1 MIIETDL
8 TEWMIIENTI
18 NAAFLRNGDSL
29 KIRLIPA
36 NTLPGLQNG
45 NYNIEFT
52 VIQPP
57 PLPIALSP
65 TNIWNGPGLSPP
77 SQPQAFFPWF
87 VNPVSTPDTSIPE
100 PKPEPKKEIDYSKIT
115 KSLSGK

>member
-1 MIIETDL
+1 MIIEVDL
-8 TEWMIIENTI
+8 TEWLIIENTI

-36 NTLPGLQNG
+36 SQQNG
-45 NYNIEFT
+45 NYNIDFA
-52 VIQPP
+52 VNQPP
-57 PLPIALSP
+57 PLPTALSQQP
-65 TNIWNGPGLSPP
+65 TYWNGPGLSPP
-77 SQPQAFFPWF
+77 SQPSPFFPWS